1 MEIVSAANKKIR
13 LDCFLGLSES
23 RRLTAWNIRASE
35 KMGGTQMLHKLLPKG
50 SVVSLV
56 TAIGS
61 VVMAGSVSTAIAAER
76 GLVLEEI
83 VVTARKKDESIQ
95 DVPMAVTA
103 IKDQLRE
110 GSVRRLEDIQAF
122 APNLFINRTPGIAS
136 GAAITIRGV
145 ASLESDKSFDPSI
158 GVVMDGM
165 FLGTSSG
172 VLLDN
177 FDIERIEVLRGP
189 QGTLFG
195 KNTTGGILNV
205 IRTPVSLSDMSAD
218 ISLSLGEYGRQ
229 DIKAVA
235 QIPIV
240 QDKLGLKL
248 FGAQIEHDGHVYNTT
263 LDRDVGG
270 DDKVNYGFTAL
281 WAANDQFDLK
291 VHYEIMEDQSE
302 QGAYVNR
309 NAVGELACTV
319 FQIGFDPAN
328 GCEINANDGPDTT
341 ESDGSNFSDN
351 EYKSTIVTANFDTDA
366 FLYTYIYSN
375 RDMDEQ
381 NMQDFDGA
389 PVHLLRM
396 NFFNDWEQ
404 TSHEFRVTSQF
415 SEKVQ
420 FIAGFYD
427 WETDFDQ
434 RWDVYDLFYQLSR
447 LGVPPWP
454 AGRQGV
460 PGYSDVDVWEDDVAG
475 NNGQSQLT
483 TSTAVFASADWYVT
497 DQWMLTLGFRWTEET
512 KDFVGGASAPGYYPL
527 RGEPWPGIFM
537 PYEAEQTWTE
547 TTPKVGVRYQ
557 MNDDLMFYASY
568 SEGFKS
574 GGFFARQANYE
585 IDPSYNPEYVKNY
598 EFGWKST
605 LANGRMIFN
614 GAVFRSDYDDKQ
626 ESILIPVNLANVATV
641 VRNASSLEMT
651 GLELEAIYRVSEA
664 FDLMVMYGY
673 LDSEYANYFAD
684 LTGDGVVT
692 DNSDLVARNTPENT
706 LGVTAAYTAQLGS
719 GDLKARVSYRFRDS
733 METNSSNNPLGT
745 LDSIGNVNATL
756 TYSVNNYQATLWG
769 RNITDEREQRWA
781 TIGGLTSRGW
791 WNEPATYGVTVS
803 ASF

>member
-1 MEIVSAANKKIR
+1 MLKNYFKGFNAAILSLGAAIFALTSLPVTWAADSSAN
-13 LDCFLGLSES
+13 
-23 RRLTAWNIRASE
+23 N
-35 KMGGTQMLHKLLPKG
+35 
-50 SVVSLV
+50 LV
-56 TAIGS
+56 I
-61 VVMAGSVSTAIAAER
+61 
-76 GLVLEEI
+76 EEI
-83 VVTARKKDESIQ
+83 IVTARKKEESIQ
-95 DVPMAVTA
+95 DTPLAVTA
-103 IKDQLRE
+103 ITGELRE

-145 ASLESDKSFDPSI
+145 ASLESDKSFEPSI

-205 IRTPVSLSDMSAD
+205 IRSPVSLNEMGAD
-218 ISLSLGEYGRQ
+218 ISLTGGSFGRQ

-235 QIPIV
+235 QIPLIE
-240 QDKLGLKL
+240 DTLGLKL
-248 FGAQIEHDGHVYNTT
+248 FGASIQHDGHVRNTT
-263 LDRDVGG
+263 LNTDVGG
-270 DDKVNYGFTAL
+270 DDKTNYGFTVL
-281 WAANDQFDLK
+281 WEPNDDFDLK
-291 VHYEIMEDQSE
+291 VHHEIMEDNSE
-302 QGAYVNR
+302 QGAYTNR
-309 NAVGELACTV
+309 NVVGELACTIT
-319 FQIGFDPAN
+319 QIGFDPAN
-328 GCEINANDGPDTT
+328 GCEKDANDGPDTT
-341 ESDGSNFSDN
+341 ESDGSNFSNNDY
-351 EYKSTIVTANFDTDA
+351 ETTIVTANFNTEA
-366 FLYTYIYSN
+366 FLYTYIYSL

-389 PVHLLRM
+389 PAHLLRM

-415 SEKVQ
+415 SDTVQ

-427 WETDFDQ
+427 WEADFDQ

-447 LGVPPWP
+447 LGVPPWG

-460 PGYSDVDVWEDDVAG
+460 EGYSDVFPWEEDVAG

-483 TSTAVFASADWYVT
+483 TSTAVFFSADWFVSDNWT
-497 DQWMLTLGFRWTEET
+497 LTAGFRWTEEE

-527 RGEPWPGIFM
+527 RGEPWPGIFN
-537 PYEAEQTWTE
+537 PYEAKAKWTE
-547 TTPKVGVRYQ
+547 TTPKLGLRYQ
-557 MNDDLMFYASY
+557 PSDDAMFYASY

-574 GGFFARQANYE
+574 GGFFARQANYL
-585 IDPSYNPEYVKNY
+585 IDPSYEPEYVKNY
-598 EFGWKST
+598 EFGWKTT
-605 LANGRMIFN
+605 LQDGRMIFN
-614 GAVFRSDYDDKQ
+614 GAIFRSDYDDKQ
-626 ESILIPVNLANVATV
+626 ESILIPVDLSNVATV

-651 GLELEAIYRVSEA
+651 GLELE
-664 FDLMVMYGY
+664 VMYQVTQAWNVMATYGY
-673 LDSEYANYFAD
+673 LDSEYADYLAD
-684 LTGDGVVT
+684 LTGDNIVT
-692 DNSDLVARNTPENT
+692 DNSALVPRNTPKNT
-706 LGVTAAYTAQLGS
+706 FGLTTSYTAKVGN
-719 GDLKARVSYRFRDS
+719 GDLKARISYRHRSD

-745 LDSIGNVNATL
+745 LDSISNVNATVSY
-756 TYSVNNYQATLWG
+756 TIDNYGVSLWG
-769 RNITDEREQRWA
+769 RNITDQREERWA

>member
-1 MEIVSAANKKIR
+1 MLKNYFKGFNAAILSLGAAIFALTSFPVTWAADSSAN
-13 LDCFLGLSES
+13 
-23 RRLTAWNIRASE
+23 N
-35 KMGGTQMLHKLLPKG
+35 
-50 SVVSLV
+50 LV
-56 TAIGS
+56 I
-61 VVMAGSVSTAIAAER
+61 
-76 GLVLEEI
+76 EEI
-83 VVTARKKDESIQ
+83 IVTARKKEESIQ
-95 DVPMAVTA
+95 DTPLAVTA
-103 IKDQLRE
+103 ITGELRE

-145 ASLESDKSFDPSI
+145 ASLESDKSFEPSI

-205 IRTPVSLSDMSAD
+205 IRSPVSLNEMGAD
-218 ISLSLGEYGRQ
+218 ISLTGGSFGRQ

-235 QIPIV
+235 QIPLIE
-240 QDKLGLKL
+240 DTLGLKL
-248 FGAQIEHDGHVYNTT
+248 FGASIQHDGHVRNTT
-263 LDRDVGG
+263 LNTDVGG
-270 DDKVNYGFTAL
+270 DDKTNYGFTVL
-281 WAANDQFDLK
+281 WEPNDDFDLK
-291 VHYEIMEDQSE
+291 VHHEIMEDNSE
-302 QGAYVNR
+302 QGAYTNR
-309 NAVGELACTV
+309 NVVGELACTIT
-319 FQIGFDPAN
+319 QIGFDPAN
-328 GCEINANDGPDTT
+328 GCEKDANDGPDTT
-341 ESDGSNFSDN
+341 ESDGSNFSNNDY
-351 EYKSTIVTANFDTDA
+351 ETTIVTANFNTEA
-366 FLYTYIYSN
+366 FLYTYIYSL

-389 PVHLLRM
+389 PAHLLRM

-415 SEKVQ
+415 SDTVQ

-427 WETDFDQ
+427 WEADFDQ

-447 LGVPPWP
+447 LGVPPWG

-460 PGYSDVDVWEDDVAG
+460 EGYSDVFPWEDDVAG
-475 NNGQSQLT
+475 NNGQSQVT
-483 TSTAVFASADWYVT
+483 TSTAVFFSADWFVADNWT
-497 DQWMLTLGFRWTEET
+497 LTAGFRWTEEE

-527 RGEPWPGIFM
+527 RGEPWPGIFN
-537 PYEAEQTWTE
+537 PYEAKAKWTE
-547 TTPKVGVRYQ
+547 TTPKLGLRYQ
-557 MNDDLMFYASY
+557 PSDDAMFYASY

-574 GGFFARQANYE
+574 GGFFARQANYL
-585 IDPSYNPEYVKNY
+585 IDPSYEPEYVKNY
-598 EFGWKST
+598 EFGWKTT
-605 LANGRMIFN
+605 LQDGRMIFN
-614 GAVFRSDYDDKQ
+614 GAIFRSDYDDKQ
-626 ESILIPVNLANVATV
+626 ESILIPVDLSNVATV

-651 GLELEAIYRVSEA
+651 GLELE
-664 FDLMVMYGY
+664 VMYQVTQAWNVMATYGY
-673 LDSEYANYFAD
+673 LDSEYADYLAD
-684 LTGDGVVT
+684 LTGDNIVT
-692 DNSDLVARNTPENT
+692 DNSALVPRNTPKNT
-706 LGVTAAYTAQLGS
+706 FGLTTSYTAKVGN
-719 GDLKARVSYRFRDS
+719 GDLKARISYRHRSD

-745 LDSIGNVNATL
+745 LDSISNVNATVSY
-756 TYSVNNYQATLWG
+756 TIDNYGVSLWG
-769 RNITDEREQRWA
+769 RNITDQREERWA